1 MFSIVCGL
9 LLLLRYFFEI
19 IQVKQTSML
28 PTLKDGD
35 KVLVFRHLPKYWL
48 KKNEIVIIRP
58 ILKNSDPYKCPPYI
72 KRIVGLQEDVVNITV
87 NKYYEEKNII
97 RNLKLF
103 YKLKIPKGFIFV
115 QGDSQY
121 STDSREWG
129 PIPINN
135 VIGIV
140 IYKFSNQ

>member
-1 MFSIVCGL
+1 
-9 LLLLRYFFEI
+9 
-19 IQVKQTSML
+19 ML

-35 KVLVFRHLPKYWL
+35 KVLVFKHIPKHWL

-58 ILKNSDPYKCPPYI
+58 ILKSSDPYKCPPYI
-72 KRIVGLQEDVVNITV
+72 KRIVGLQEDIVSISV
-87 NKYYEEKNII
+87 NKYYKDKNII
-97 RNLKLF
+97 RNIKEF
-103 YKLKIPKGFIFV
+103 YKLKIPNGFIYV

-129 PIPINN
+129 PISINN